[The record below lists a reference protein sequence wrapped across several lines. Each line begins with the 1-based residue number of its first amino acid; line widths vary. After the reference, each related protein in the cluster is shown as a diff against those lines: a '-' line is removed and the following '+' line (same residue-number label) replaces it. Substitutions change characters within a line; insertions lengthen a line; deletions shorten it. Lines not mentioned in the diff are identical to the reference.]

1 MCGKRLVA
9 DRRDPVCTENVLW
22 RIVGTL
28 CVQKTSCGGL
38 KASPRTPICHD
49 LSALTLFLYTAIR
62 QNAFSVRGLAA
73 SSAITRF
80 LYIGLVASS
89 ARACFAHEE
98 IVAWRDI
105 SSDIMDAWIVL

>member
-1 MCGKRLVA
+1 MQRTPATCA
-9 DRRDPVCTENVLW
+9 ESALW